1 MNLGS
6 VMVGNGRVG
15 LRFVVVGRM
24 GRKAAVLGGL
34 GLGLDVTEWVLVVL
48 CGLVL
53 ALDEMLS
60 RFSRVIL

>member
-1 MNLGS
+1 
-6 VMVGNGRVG
+6 MVGNGRVG

-24 GRKAAVLGGL
+24 GRKAAVGGL

-60 RFSRVIL
+60 RLSRVIL